1 MREVVEGLPIEFDPW
16 SSSEGTNCVFDLLR
30 NDFNVRMTFG
40 MQLKLMRDRQV
51 SDEFSFLH
59 LIHSL
64 ELPLLSQWV
73 IDLSVERIQDLAL
86 WHLAHYRFP
95 QCFWLESLVNHFE
108 GIADHI
114 VGFIERPET
123 GENLIVD
130 SFGQQDL
137 VEWIKLPDFAGRAEE
152 DLIIIFLVCFL
163 RRISGWLWSPSQI
176 IDILIHRLEIS
187 VVNLLSLR

>member
-73 IDLSVERIQDLAL
+73 IDLSVERIQNLAL
-86 WHLAHYRFP
+86 WHLAHH
-95 QCFWLESLVNHFE
+95 V
-108 GIADHI
+108 
-114 VGFIERPET
+114 
-123 GENLIVD
+123 
-130 SFGQQDL
+130 
-137 VEWIKLPDFAGRAEE
+137 FA
-152 DLIIIFLVCFL
+152 
-163 RRISGWLWSPSQI
+163 QI
-176 IDILIHRLEIS
+176 L
-187 VVNLLSLR
+187 